1 MVAGIQKK
9 PTPSHFVFFF
19 SSWTAVIRTS
29 NEEPDIS
36 VCIEPFLNES
46 KVIEREKS
54 QNWLGD
60 EELRNL

>member
-9 PTPSHFVFFF
+9 PTLSHFVFFF

-29 NEEPDIS
+29 DEESDIS

-46 KVIEREKS
+46 KVTEKKARTGWGMKS
-54 QNWLGD
+54 
-60 EELRNL
+60 